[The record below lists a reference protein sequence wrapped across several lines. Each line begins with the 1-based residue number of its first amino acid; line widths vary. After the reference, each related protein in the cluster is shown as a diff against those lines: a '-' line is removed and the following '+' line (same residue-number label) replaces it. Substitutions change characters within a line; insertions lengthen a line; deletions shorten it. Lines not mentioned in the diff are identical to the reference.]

1 MGHYTDDY
9 IRVCKDNQIE
19 PFFSVSLYIDN
30 RNRDKNGCNY
40 NCLAEIGEVCGRL
53 ITFAPM
59 NCDDEIVKRKRYYDG
74 LKRVIEIFTAKL

>member
-1 MGHYTDDY
+1 MIMICIWTITLDDY

-40 NCLAEIGEVCGRL
+40 NCPGKIGEVFGR
-53 ITFAPM
+53 
-59 NCDDEIVKRKRYYDG
+59 
-74 LKRVIEIFTAKL
+74 